1 MTNKNKTMNQE
12 VYQDYEPDY
21 KANSL
26 DYLND
31 WVFHFNAHTEQW
43 AAIPRETYN
52 EYWNDYKKAGV
63 LRSKHLNTLLD
74 LLHKSKGNTDII
86 EDITRGEI
94 K

>member
-1 MTNKNKTMNQE
+1 MKQE
-12 VYQDYEPDY
+12 TYQDVEPDY
-21 KANSL
+21 KPNDL

-31 WVFHFNAHTEQW
+31 WVFHFNPYTNQW

-52 EYWNDYKKAGV
+52 QYWNDYKNAGV

-74 LLHKSKGNTDII
+74 LLHKAKGNINII
-86 EDITRGEI
+86 EDIIGGEI

>member
-1 MTNKNKTMNQE
+1 MPKQQ
-12 VYQDYEPDY
+12 VYQDVEPGY
-21 KANSL
+21 KHDQ

-31 WVFHFNAHTEQW
+31 WVFHFNAHAEQW

-52 EYWNDYKKAGV
+52 EYWNNYKHTGV

-74 LLHKSKGNTDII
+74 LLHKSKGNVDII
-86 EDITRGEI
+86 EDIIRGEV